1 MPFLP
6 PNQQR
11 QSTEGKI
18 YPWIWMRNFILTASL
33 VCSVYSVTANRFQEM
48 LSDALITTGAHYGT
62 RDHGPCLRAARDRAC
77 VNTGSRPTDQL
88 REPGPGTDSD
98 AIAVQRTGPRRNFQI
113 TSTNTG
119 QYQ

>member
-1 MPFLP
+1 
-6 PNQQR
+6 
-11 QSTEGKI
+11 
-18 YPWIWMRNFILTASL
+18 
-33 VCSVYSVTANRFQEM
+33 M
-48 LSDALITTGAHYGT
+48 LSDALITTDAHYGT

-88 REPGPGTDSD
+88 REHGPGTDND